1 MYGREKSCPL
11 LDRPRRIE
19 VDSRLDVNVR
29 VDAALS
35 GLPAYE
41 EQGRLADKRKERESE
56 TENFV
61 GSTRKSRLKGSPI
74 RAHNTKRRRSHDPTI
89 NIGDQKVAR
98 GGTNNA
104 APTTRHLEKH
114 LTSANLSGTDEPNR
128 EVTRSDTNDTTS

>member
-1 MYGREKSCPL
+1 MLGRGKSGPP
-11 LDRPRRIE
+11 LDRTRRIE

-29 VDAALS
+29 VNAALS

-56 TENFV
+56 TENFD

-89 NIGDQKVAR
+89 NIGDQEVAR
-98 GGTNNA
+98 GGTNDA
-104 APTTRHLEKH
+104 APRE
-114 LTSANLSGTDEPNR
+114 APNICKPIR
-128 EVTRSDTNDTTS
+128 N

>member
-1 MYGREKSCPL
+1 MLGRGKSGPP

-35 GLPAYE
+35 GLRAYE

-61 GSTRKSRLKGSPI
+61 GSPRKSRLKGSPI
-74 RAHNTKRRRSHDPTI
+74 RAHNTKSKRSHDPTI
-89 NIGDQKVAR
+89 NIGDQEDAR
-98 GGTNNA
+98 GGTNDA
-104 APTTRHLEKH
+104 APRE
-114 LTSANLSGTDEPNR
+114 APNIYKPIK
-128 EVTRSDTNDTTS
+128 S

>member
-1 MYGREKSCPL
+1 MYGREKSGPL

-29 VDAALS
+29 VEAALS

-61 GSTRKSRLKGSPI
+61 GSPRKSRLKQSPM
-74 RAHNTKRRRSHDPTI
+74 RARNTKSKHSYDP
-89 NIGDQKVAR
+89 NISMGNQEVAQ
-98 GGTNNA
+98 GGTNGA
-104 APTTRHLEKH
+104 VP
-114 LTSANLSGTDEPNR
+114 
-128 EVTRSDTNDTTS
+128 